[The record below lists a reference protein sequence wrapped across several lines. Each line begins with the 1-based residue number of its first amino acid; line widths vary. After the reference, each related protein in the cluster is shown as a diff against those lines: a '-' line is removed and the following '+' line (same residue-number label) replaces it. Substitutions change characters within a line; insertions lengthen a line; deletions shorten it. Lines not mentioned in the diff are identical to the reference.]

1 MEQDDL
7 MKALVQVKRIGNLLN
22 EVLDISQ
29 QLAEALDRNDQ
40 VSEKNFIF
48 YSSPSFSD
56 SRLISSRYIC
66 KSSDSISI
74 LNTGNITSSI

>member
-40 VSEKNFIF
+40 VSV
-48 YSSPSFSD
+48 
-56 SRLISSRYIC
+56 
-66 KSSDSISI
+66 
-74 LNTGNITSSI
+74 